1 MNANDILTAN
11 NQPISGDDIVGI
23 QNSLLEAAQSQRD
36 AADRQARQA
45 NQLAQ
50 QQINVANN
58 ASGTLFSSRP
68 IFQGAQQAAGTYIPQ
83 VTQNAATWGET
94 TIDTKNTVA
103 DALREIQAYNK
114 AAQELLAGRYASV

>member
-11 NQPISGDDIVGI
+11 SQPISGDDIVGI
-23 QNSLLEAAQSQRD
+23 QNSLLEAAQAQRE

-68 IFQGAQQAAGTYIPQ
+68 SFQGAQQVAGTYIPQ
-83 VTQNAATWGET
+83 VTKNAANWGET
-94 TIDTKNTVA
+94 TINTRNTVA
-103 DALREIQAYNK
+103 DALKQIQAYNQ
-114 AAQELLAGRYASV
+114 AAQELLAGRYASL